1 MSRLITR
8 IEKASARVA
17 SRMMKEL
24 VFGTITASAAIATT
38 TIRILKFCP
47 VIGTGSLA
55 SEQAGRLDRKDQ
67 RHRRVERE
75 IRHLGKQRLAE
86 IVGEPDRQRANRSAT
101 QAAHASDDDD

>member
-24 VFGTITASAAIATT
+24 VFGTITAIAAIATT
-38 TIRILKFCP
+38 TNRTLRGWP
-47 VIGTGSLA
+47 VICAGSLA
-55 SEQAGRLDRKDQ
+55 SEQSGRLDGEDQ

-75 IRHLGKQRLAE
+75 VGNLGKQRLAE
-86 IVGEPDRQRANRSAT
+86 IVGETDRQRADRSA
-101 QAAHASDDDD
+101 